1 MNRATPLACL
11 ALLLGACD
19 TGSTDEL
26 DAALDAAPAEAD
38 ADVEPDAEPA
48 PAFCEGAVAQRYAP
62 FEADELELF
71 PDDLLTRP
79 DPQSPTG
86 LRLDLSVAAWSEALP
101 RPMRSIAEDMTAL
114 SGFGHNGAIVVRFT
128 GPIAPWDGTVD
139 GSLTDTRLML
149 FDLDADPP
157 ARVPFSVIAS
167 DGDTAIIVQPERPL
181 RGGARHGLL
190 ADVDDADGGCV
201 APSPTLQAVLTDS
214 ADDPRLAALA
224 PIYADLL
231 AAAGR
236 EPTSVSAATVFTAHD
251 DTGTLHAIADGLA
264 DRPAEWVQRPVCQ
277 DGDIRRC
284 DGTVRVWDYRDTDGG
299 PSGAV
304 LTAEPNAPWE
314 LAVTFRLPP
323 AGGRLPPLVFMGHG
337 LNSSRGEIDRVAR
350 FWTPEGIA
358 AVAMDAVGHGDH
370 PTTPDDDDPI
380 ARVTAFLGL
389 DLSNLMLDSRRL
401 TGNFDQSALDRL
413 QLLDLL
419 RREPDIDGDGRLDFD
434 PERMGYYG
442 ISLGG
447 LMGPA
452 LLALDPALEL
462 GVLQVPGGRLATF
475 ATRSAPV
482 EQFEPIIINLFGSR
496 ARFER
501 LLPVL
506 QAAVDRAD
514 PATWAPRVMQR
525 PGGPPHLLMQMCTFD
540 EIVPPETGVA
550 LARAFDL
557 PHVGE
562 VIEPVPLL
570 TLEATPTRLNLPGGS
585 TSGGFTQ
592 FDRVGNDASPRPS
605 DHDSTPDSAQAHH
618 QVEAFILPW
627 RDGATP
633 EIVDPYGERD
643 TAPLP

>member
-1 MNRATPLACL
+1 MTRTVPLACL

-19 TGSTDEL
+19 PGPTSDS
-26 DAALDAAPAEAD
+26 
-38 ADVEPDAEPA
+38 PDAEPA
-48 PAFCEGAVAQRYAP
+48 DAIPADAEPAPTFCEGPVAQRYAP
-62 FEADELELF
+62 FESTELELF
-71 PDDLLTRP
+71 PDDLLTRADP
-79 DPQSPTG
+79 DSPTG
-86 LRLDLSVAAWSEALP
+86 LRLDPSVAAWSEALP
-101 RPMRSIAEDMTAL
+101 RPLRTIADDMTAL

-128 GPIAPWDGTVD
+128 GPIAPWGGTVD
-139 GSLTDTRLML
+139 GSTRDTRLML

-157 ARVPFSVIAS
+157 ARVPFSVTAS
-167 DGDTAIIVQPERPL
+167 DADTALIVQPERPL
-181 RGGARHGLL
+181 RGGARHGFL

-201 APSPTLQAVLTDS
+201 APSPTLQALLTDT

-224 PIYADLL
+224 PRYAALL

-236 EPTSVSAATVFTAHD
+236 EPHSVSAATVFTAHD
-251 DTGTLHAIADGLA
+251 DTGVLHAIAAGVA
-264 DRPAEWVQRPVCQ
+264 DHPAEWLRRPACS
-277 DGDIRRC
+277 GRITRRC
-284 DGTVRVWDYRDTDGG
+284 GGTVRLWDYRDTAQG
-299 PSGAV
+299 STGAV
-304 LTAEPNAPWE
+304 LTAEPRQRWD
-314 LAVTFRLPP
+314 LSVSFRLP
-323 AGGRLPPLVFMGHG
+323 GGDARLPPLVFMGHG
-337 LNSSRGEIDRVAR
+337 LNSSRHEIDRVADT
-350 FWTPEGIA
+350 WTPQGIG
-358 AVAMDAVGHGDH
+358 AVAMDAMGHGGH
-370 PTTPDDDDPI
+370 PTAPDDDDPI

-389 DLSNLMLDSRRL
+389 DLSSLLLDSRQL
-401 TGNFDQSALDRL
+401 TGSFDQTALDRL

-501 LLPVL
+501 LLPLL

-525 PGGPPHLLMQMCTFD
+525 PGGPPHLLMQMSTFD
-540 EIVPPETGVA
+540 QIVPPETGVA

-562 VIEPVPLL
+562 VIESVPLL
-570 TLEATPTRLNLPGGS
+570 TVEATPTRLNLPGGS
-585 TSGGFTQ
+585 ASGGFTQ
-592 FDRVGNDASPRPS
+592 FDRVGDDAAPRPS

-618 QVEAFILPW
+618 QIEAFILPW
-627 RDGATP
+627 RDGETP
-633 EIVDPYGERD
+633 EIVDPYGERG